1 VVFRI
6 IVYSVRGVKMNGE
19 KLNVGDQSTLTSSTF
34 KLARALVPVAVL
46 KQTVNDVIKSLPDD
60 ESSRQYMLYMLR
72 VFDNPQILEADV
84 KHIQKEQDAKR
95 ILGESINKA
104 KAILLA
110 LIGLGL
116 SALFT
121 FLITKFGIVL

>member
-1 VVFRI
+1 MVFRI